1 MRRGSAA
8 SGKAKGAEANTADP
22 RYAPFARLLAR
33 DLANQHLRE
42 ELDRSSRKAYSGTAK
57 PSDDAGEPQ

>member
-1 MRRGSAA
+1 MRRGSAVD
-8 SGKAKGAEANTADP
+8 GKAKRAEANTANP

-33 DLANQHLRE
+33 DLVDRE
-42 ELDRSSRKAYSGTAK
+42 ELDRSARKAYSGPTK

>member
-8 SGKAKGAEANTADP
+8 TSKAKGADADTAVL

-33 DLANQHLRE
+33 DLADRE
-42 ELDRSSRKAYSGTAK
+42 ELDRNTRKGYSLATK